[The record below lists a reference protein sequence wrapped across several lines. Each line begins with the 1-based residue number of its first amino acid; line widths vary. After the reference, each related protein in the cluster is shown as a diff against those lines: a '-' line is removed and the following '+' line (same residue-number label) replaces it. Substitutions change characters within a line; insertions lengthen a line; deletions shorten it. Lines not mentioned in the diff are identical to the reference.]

1 MASYFIGVD
10 VGTGSARA
18 GVFDL
23 NGRMVGQ
30 ASRAIDLYRP
40 KADFVE
46 QSSDNIWQAVC
57 NAVRDAVN
65 QADINPIQVKGLG
78 FDATCSLVVLDKE
91 GKPLTVS
98 PSGRTE
104 QNIIVWM
111 DHRAIAQAERINAT
125 KHRVLDFV
133 GGIISPEMQTP
144 KLLWLKQHM
153 PTTWANAGY
162 LFDLPDFLTWRATQD
177 ATRSLCSTVCKW
189 TYLGHEQRW
198 DKSYFQ
204 QIGLEDV
211 LEHDAA
217 KIGSD
222 VKMMGEPLGHGLTQR
237 AASEMGLIAGTAVSV
252 SIIDAH
258 AGTLGT
264 LGATGV
270 SGEVADFNRRVA
282 LIGGTSTGHMAMS
295 RTARFIGGVWGP
307 YYSAILPEYWLNEG
321 GQSATGAL
329 IDHVIQSHPCYP
341 ELLAQAK
348 TQGQTIYEV
357 LNAILRRM
365 AGEPENIAF
374 LTQDIHMLP
383 YFHGNRSPRANPT
396 LTGILT
402 GLKLSRTPE
411 DMALHYL
418 ATIQAIA
425 LGTRHIIETMNHS
438 GYSIDTIMASGGG
451 TKNPI
456 RAGARQRHRLRHA
469 AAGGERSDA
478 AGRRN
483 DGHRGGG
490 RVRHP
495 AGGDERHEPHR
506 QDGHAADQPDKK
518 LLRPQI
524 PGIPRVVQRPH
535 EIPPV
540 DAGGGVMQQ
549 EWRQAVQGWQTYSQ
563 ELAQL
568 GERLDARTWQ
578 RLLALLADCRG
589 KIAVTGVGTSG
600 IAARKIAHMLA
611 CVERPAVYLD
621 ATGAAHGDLGFL
633 RADDLLILIS
643 RGGNSDELTRLLPT
657 LQAKG
662 VTLIAV
668 TENPH
673 SAIAQAAQLTIATGV
688 QKEIDPLNM
697 LATTSIVLVLA
708 IFDAACACL
717 MARSGYDKDTLLAV
731 HPGGGVGKSLREEN

>member
-30 ASRAIDLYRP
+30 ASRPIDLYRP

-57 NAVRDAVN
+57 SAVRDAVN

-91 GKPLTVS
+91 GQPLTVS

-111 DHRAIAQAERINAT
+111 DHRAIVQAERINAT

-144 KLLWLKQHM
+144 KMLWLKQHM

-198 DKSYFQ
+198 DKSYFK

-237 AASEMGLIAGTAVSV
+237 AAGEMGLIAGTAVSV

-270 SGEVADFNRRVA
+270 SGEVADFNRRIA

-329 IDHVIQSHPCYP
+329 IDHVIQSHPCYQD
-341 ELLAQAK
+341 LLTQAK

-357 LNAILRRM
+357 LNALLRRM
-365 AGEPENIAF
+365 AGEPEDIAF

-396 LTGILT
+396 LTGTLT

-418 ATIQAIA
+418 ATLQAIA
-425 LGTRHIIETMNHS
+425 LGTRHIIETMNQS

-451 TKNPI
+451 TKNPLFVQEH
-456 RAGARQRHRLRHA
+456 ANATGCAMLLPEESEAMLLGGAMMGTV
-469 AAGGERSDA
+469 AAG
-478 AGRRN
+478 
-483 DGHRGGG
+483 
-490 RVRHP
+490 V
-495 AGGDERHEPHR
+495 
-506 QDGHAADQPDKK
+506 
-518 LLRPQI
+518 
-524 PGIPRVVQRPH
+524 
-535 EIPPV
+535 
-540 DAGGGVMQQ
+540 
-549 EWRQAVQGWQTYSQ
+549 
-563 ELAQL
+563 
-568 GERLDARTWQ
+568 
-578 RLLALLADCRG
+578 
-589 KIAVTGVGTSG
+589 
-600 IAARKIAHMLA
+600 
-611 CVERPAVYLD
+611 
-621 ATGAAHGDLGFL
+621 F
-633 RADDLLILIS
+633 
-643 RGGNSDELTRLLPT
+643 
-657 LQAKG
+657 
-662 VTLIAV
+662 
-668 TENPH
+668 
-673 SAIAQAAQLTIATGV
+673 
-688 QKEIDPLNM
+688 
-697 LATTSIVLVLA
+697 
-708 IFDAACACL
+708 
-717 MARSGYDKDTLLAV
+717 DTLPDAMSAMSRI
-731 HPGGGVGKSLREEN
+731 GKTVTPQTNKIKSYYDRKYRVFHELYNDHMKYRRLMQEEA

>member
-23 NGRMVGQ
+23 NGHMVGQ
-30 ASRAIDLYRP
+30 ASRTIDLYRP

-91 GKPLTVS
+91 GQPLTVS

-111 DHRAIAQAERINAT
+111 DHRAITQAERINAT

-144 KLLWLKQHM
+144 KMLWLKQHM

-198 DKSYFQ
+198 DKSYFK

-357 LNAILRRM
+357 LNALLRRM
-365 AGEPENIAF
+365 AGEPEEIAF

-396 LTGILT
+396 LTGTLT

-425 LGTRHIIETMNHS
+425 LGTRHIIETMNQS

-456 RAGARQRHRLRHA
+456 FVQEHANATSCAMLLPEESEAMLLGGAMMGTV
-469 AAGGERSDA
+469 AAG
-478 AGRRN
+478 
-483 DGHRGGG
+483 
-490 RVRHP
+490 
-495 AGGDERHEPHR
+495 
-506 QDGHAADQPDKK
+506 
-518 LLRPQI
+518 
-524 PGIPRVVQRPH
+524 
-535 EIPPV
+535 
-540 DAGGGVMQQ
+540 
-549 EWRQAVQGWQTYSQ
+549 
-563 ELAQL
+563 
-568 GERLDARTWQ
+568 
-578 RLLALLADCRG
+578 
-589 KIAVTGVGTSG
+589 
-600 IAARKIAHMLA
+600 
-611 CVERPAVYLD
+611 VY
-621 ATGAAHGDLGFL
+621 
-633 RADDLLILIS
+633 
-643 RGGNSDELTRLLPT
+643 
-657 LQAKG
+657 
-662 VTLIAV
+662 
-668 TENPH
+668 
-673 SAIAQAAQLTIATGV
+673 
-688 QKEIDPLNM
+688 
-697 LATTSIVLVLA
+697 
-708 IFDAACACL
+708 
-717 MARSGYDKDTLLAV
+717 DTLPEAMSAMSRI
-731 HPGGGVGKSLREEN
+731 GKTVTPQTNKIKRYYDRKYRVFHELYNDHMKYRQLMQEEA

>member
-30 ASRAIDLYRP
+30 ASRPIDLYRP

-57 NAVRDAVN
+57 SAVRDAVN

-91 GKPLTVS
+91 GQPLTVS

-111 DHRAIAQAERINAT
+111 DHRAIVQAERINAT

-144 KLLWLKQHM
+144 KMLWLKQHM

-198 DKSYFQ
+198 DKSYFK

-237 AASEMGLIAGTAVSV
+237 AAGEMGLIAGTAVSV

-270 SGEVADFNRRVA
+270 SGEVADFNRRIA

-329 IDHVIQSHPCYP
+329 IDHVIQSHPCYQD
-341 ELLAQAK
+341 LLAQAK

-357 LNAILRRM
+357 LNALLRRM
-365 AGEPENIAF
+365 AGEPEDIAF

-396 LTGILT
+396 LTGTLT

-418 ATIQAIA
+418 ATLQAIA
-425 LGTRHIIETMNHS
+425 LGTRHIIETMNQS

-451 TKNPI
+451 TKNPLFVQEH
-456 RAGARQRHRLRHA
+456 ANATGCAMLLPEESEAMLLGGAMMGTV
-469 AAGGERSDA
+469 AAG
-478 AGRRN
+478 
-483 DGHRGGG
+483 
-490 RVRHP
+490 V
-495 AGGDERHEPHR
+495 
-506 QDGHAADQPDKK
+506 
-518 LLRPQI
+518 
-524 PGIPRVVQRPH
+524 
-535 EIPPV
+535 
-540 DAGGGVMQQ
+540 
-549 EWRQAVQGWQTYSQ
+549 
-563 ELAQL
+563 
-568 GERLDARTWQ
+568 
-578 RLLALLADCRG
+578 
-589 KIAVTGVGTSG
+589 
-600 IAARKIAHMLA
+600 
-611 CVERPAVYLD
+611 
-621 ATGAAHGDLGFL
+621 F
-633 RADDLLILIS
+633 
-643 RGGNSDELTRLLPT
+643 
-657 LQAKG
+657 
-662 VTLIAV
+662 
-668 TENPH
+668 
-673 SAIAQAAQLTIATGV
+673 
-688 QKEIDPLNM
+688 
-697 LATTSIVLVLA
+697 
-708 IFDAACACL
+708 
-717 MARSGYDKDTLLAV
+717 DTLPEAMSAMSRI
-731 HPGGGVGKSLREEN
+731 GKTVTPQTNKIKSYYDRKYRVFHELYNDHMKYRRLMQEEA

>member
-23 NGRMVGQ
+23 NGHMVGQ

-78 FDATCSLVVLDKE
+78 FDATCSLVVLDKK

-456 RAGARQRHRLRHA
+456 FVQEHANATGCAMLLPEESEAMLLGGAMMGTV
-469 AAGGERSDA
+469 AAG
-478 AGRRN
+478 
-483 DGHRGGG
+483 
-490 RVRHP
+490 V
-495 AGGDERHEPHR
+495 
-506 QDGHAADQPDKK
+506 
-518 LLRPQI
+518 
-524 PGIPRVVQRPH
+524 
-535 EIPPV
+535 
-540 DAGGGVMQQ
+540 
-549 EWRQAVQGWQTYSQ
+549 
-563 ELAQL
+563 
-568 GERLDARTWQ
+568 
-578 RLLALLADCRG
+578 
-589 KIAVTGVGTSG
+589 
-600 IAARKIAHMLA
+600 
-611 CVERPAVYLD
+611 
-621 ATGAAHGDLGFL
+621 F
-633 RADDLLILIS
+633 
-643 RGGNSDELTRLLPT
+643 
-657 LQAKG
+657 
-662 VTLIAV
+662 
-668 TENPH
+668 
-673 SAIAQAAQLTIATGV
+673 
-688 QKEIDPLNM
+688 
-697 LATTSIVLVLA
+697 
-708 IFDAACACL
+708 
-717 MARSGYDKDTLLAV
+717 DTLPEAMSAMSRI
-731 HPGGGVGKSLREEN
+731 GKTVTPQTNQIKSYYDRKYRVFHELYNDHMKYRRLMQEEA

>member
-23 NGRMVGQ
+23 NGRMISQ
-30 ASRAIDLYRP
+30 ASREIDIYRP

-91 GKPLTVS
+91 GKPLTIS
-98 PSGRTE
+98 PSGRSE

-111 DHRAIAQAERINAT
+111 DHRAITQADRINAT

-133 GGIISPEMQTP
+133 GGVISPEMQTP
-144 KLLWLKQHM
+144 KMLWLKQHM

-198 DKSYFQ
+198 DKSYFK
-204 QIGLEDV
+204 QIGLEDL

-222 VKMMGEPLGHGLTQR
+222 VKIMGEPLGHGLTQR
-237 AASEMGLIAGTAVSV
+237 AASEMGLMAGTAVSV

-264 LGATGV
+264 IGATGV
-270 SGEVADFNRRVA
+270 SGEVADFDRRIA

-329 IDHVIQSHPCYP
+329 IDHVIQSHPCYA
-341 ELLAQAK
+341 ELLSQAK
-348 TQGQTIYEV
+348 AHNQTIYEV
-357 LNAILRRM
+357 LNALLRRM
-365 AGEPENIAF
+365 AGEPEKIAF

-396 LTGILT
+396 LTGTLT

-425 LGTRHIIETMNHS
+425 LGTRHIIETMNQS

-456 RAGARQRHRLRHA
+456 FVQEHANATGCAMLLPEESEAMLLGGAMMGTV
-469 AAGGERSDA
+469 AAG
-478 AGRRN
+478 
-483 DGHRGGG
+483 
-490 RVRHP
+490 V
-495 AGGDERHEPHR
+495 
-506 QDGHAADQPDKK
+506 
-518 LLRPQI
+518 
-524 PGIPRVVQRPH
+524 
-535 EIPPV
+535 
-540 DAGGGVMQQ
+540 
-549 EWRQAVQGWQTYSQ
+549 
-563 ELAQL
+563 
-568 GERLDARTWQ
+568 
-578 RLLALLADCRG
+578 
-589 KIAVTGVGTSG
+589 
-600 IAARKIAHMLA
+600 
-611 CVERPAVYLD
+611 
-621 ATGAAHGDLGFL
+621 F
-633 RADDLLILIS
+633 
-643 RGGNSDELTRLLPT
+643 
-657 LQAKG
+657 
-662 VTLIAV
+662 
-668 TENPH
+668 
-673 SAIAQAAQLTIATGV
+673 
-688 QKEIDPLNM
+688 
-697 LATTSIVLVLA
+697 
-708 IFDAACACL
+708 
-717 MARSGYDKDTLLAV
+717 DTLPEAMNAMSRI
-731 HPGGGVGKSLREEN
+731 GKTVTPQTNDIKRYYDRKYRVFHQLYHDHMKYRQLMQEDA

>member
-30 ASRAIDLYRP
+30 ASRPIDLYRP

-57 NAVRDAVN
+57 SAVRDAVN

-91 GKPLTVS
+91 GQPLTVS

-111 DHRAIAQAERINAT
+111 DHRAIVQAERINAT

-144 KLLWLKQHM
+144 KMLWLKQHM

-198 DKSYFQ
+198 DKSYFK

-237 AASEMGLIAGTAVSV
+237 AAGEMGLIAGTAVSV

-270 SGEVADFNRRVA
+270 SGEVADFNRRIA

-329 IDHVIQSHPCYP
+329 IDHVIQSHPCYQD
-341 ELLAQAK
+341 LLTQAK

-357 LNAILRRM
+357 LNALLRRM

-396 LTGILT
+396 LTGTLT

-418 ATIQAIA
+418 ATLQAIA
-425 LGTRHIIETMNHS
+425 LGTRHIIETMNQS

-451 TKNPI
+451 TKNPLFVQEH
-456 RAGARQRHRLRHA
+456 ANATGCAMLLPEESEAMLLGGAMMGTV
-469 AAGGERSDA
+469 AAG
-478 AGRRN
+478 
-483 DGHRGGG
+483 
-490 RVRHP
+490 V
-495 AGGDERHEPHR
+495 
-506 QDGHAADQPDKK
+506 
-518 LLRPQI
+518 
-524 PGIPRVVQRPH
+524 
-535 EIPPV
+535 
-540 DAGGGVMQQ
+540 
-549 EWRQAVQGWQTYSQ
+549 
-563 ELAQL
+563 
-568 GERLDARTWQ
+568 
-578 RLLALLADCRG
+578 
-589 KIAVTGVGTSG
+589 
-600 IAARKIAHMLA
+600 
-611 CVERPAVYLD
+611 
-621 ATGAAHGDLGFL
+621 F
-633 RADDLLILIS
+633 
-643 RGGNSDELTRLLPT
+643 
-657 LQAKG
+657 
-662 VTLIAV
+662 
-668 TENPH
+668 
-673 SAIAQAAQLTIATGV
+673 
-688 QKEIDPLNM
+688 
-697 LATTSIVLVLA
+697 
-708 IFDAACACL
+708 
-717 MARSGYDKDTLLAV
+717 DTLPEAMSAMSRI
-731 HPGGGVGKSLREEN
+731 GKTVTPQTNKIKSYYDRKYRVFHELYNDHMKYRRLMQEET

>member
-30 ASRAIDLYRP
+30 ASRPIDLYRP

-57 NAVRDAVN
+57 SAVRDAVN

-91 GKPLTVS
+91 GQPLTVS

-111 DHRAIAQAERINAT
+111 DHRAIVQAERINAT

-144 KLLWLKQHM
+144 KMLWLKQHM

-198 DKSYFQ
+198 DKSYFK

-237 AASEMGLIAGTAVSV
+237 AAGEMGLIAGTAVSV

-329 IDHVIQSHPCYP
+329 IDHVIQSHPCYQD
-341 ELLAQAK
+341 LLTQAK

-357 LNAILRRM
+357 LNALLRRM

-396 LTGILT
+396 LTGTLT

-425 LGTRHIIETMNHS
+425 LGTRHIIETMNQS

-456 RAGARQRHRLRHA
+456 FVQEHANATGCAMLLPEESEAMLLGGAMMGTV
-469 AAGGERSDA
+469 AAG
-478 AGRRN
+478 
-483 DGHRGGG
+483 
-490 RVRHP
+490 V
-495 AGGDERHEPHR
+495 
-506 QDGHAADQPDKK
+506 
-518 LLRPQI
+518 
-524 PGIPRVVQRPH
+524 
-535 EIPPV
+535 
-540 DAGGGVMQQ
+540 
-549 EWRQAVQGWQTYSQ
+549 
-563 ELAQL
+563 
-568 GERLDARTWQ
+568 
-578 RLLALLADCRG
+578 
-589 KIAVTGVGTSG
+589 
-600 IAARKIAHMLA
+600 
-611 CVERPAVYLD
+611 
-621 ATGAAHGDLGFL
+621 F
-633 RADDLLILIS
+633 
-643 RGGNSDELTRLLPT
+643 
-657 LQAKG
+657 
-662 VTLIAV
+662 
-668 TENPH
+668 
-673 SAIAQAAQLTIATGV
+673 
-688 QKEIDPLNM
+688 
-697 LATTSIVLVLA
+697 
-708 IFDAACACL
+708 
-717 MARSGYDKDTLLAV
+717 DTLPEAMSAMSRI
-731 HPGGGVGKSLREEN
+731 GKTVTPQTNKIKSYYDRKYRVFHELYNDHMKYRRLMQEEA

>member
-23 NGRMVGQ
+23 NGHMVGQ
-30 ASRAIDLYRP
+30 ASRTIDLYRP

-91 GKPLTVS
+91 GQPLTVS

-111 DHRAIAQAERINAT
+111 DHRAITQAERINAT

-144 KLLWLKQHM
+144 KMLWLKQHM

-198 DKSYFQ
+198 DKSYFK

-348 TQGQTIYEV
+348 TQGLTIYEV
-357 LNAILRRM
+357 LNALLRRM
-365 AGEPENIAF
+365 AGEPEEIAF

-396 LTGILT
+396 LTGTLT

-425 LGTRHIIETMNHS
+425 LGTRHIIETMNQS

-456 RAGARQRHRLRHA
+456 FVQEHANATGCAMLLPEESEAMLLGGAMMGTV
-469 AAGGERSDA
+469 AAG
-478 AGRRN
+478 
-483 DGHRGGG
+483 
-490 RVRHP
+490 V
-495 AGGDERHEPHR
+495 
-506 QDGHAADQPDKK
+506 
-518 LLRPQI
+518 
-524 PGIPRVVQRPH
+524 
-535 EIPPV
+535 
-540 DAGGGVMQQ
+540 
-549 EWRQAVQGWQTYSQ
+549 
-563 ELAQL
+563 
-568 GERLDARTWQ
+568 
-578 RLLALLADCRG
+578 
-589 KIAVTGVGTSG
+589 
-600 IAARKIAHMLA
+600 
-611 CVERPAVYLD
+611 
-621 ATGAAHGDLGFL
+621 F
-633 RADDLLILIS
+633 
-643 RGGNSDELTRLLPT
+643 
-657 LQAKG
+657 
-662 VTLIAV
+662 
-668 TENPH
+668 
-673 SAIAQAAQLTIATGV
+673 
-688 QKEIDPLNM
+688 
-697 LATTSIVLVLA
+697 
-708 IFDAACACL
+708 
-717 MARSGYDKDTLLAV
+717 DTLPEAMSAMSRI
-731 HPGGGVGKSLREEN
+731 GKTVTPQTNKIKRYYDRKYRVFHELYNDHMKYRQLMQEEA

>member
-23 NGRMVGQ
+23 NGHMVGQ
-30 ASRAIDLYRP
+30 ASRTIDLYRP

-91 GKPLTVS
+91 GQPLTVS

-111 DHRAIAQAERINAT
+111 DHRAITQAERINAT

-144 KLLWLKQHM
+144 KMLWLKQHM

-198 DKSYFQ
+198 DKSYFK

-341 ELLAQAK
+341 ELLAQAN

-357 LNAILRRM
+357 LNALLRRM
-365 AGEPENIAF
+365 AGEPEEIAF

-396 LTGILT
+396 LTGTLT

-425 LGTRHIIETMNHS
+425 LGTRHIIETMNQS

-456 RAGARQRHRLRHA
+456 FVQEHANATGCAMLLPEESEAMLLGGAMMGTV
-469 AAGGERSDA
+469 AAG
-478 AGRRN
+478 
-483 DGHRGGG
+483 
-490 RVRHP
+490 
-495 AGGDERHEPHR
+495 
-506 QDGHAADQPDKK
+506 
-518 LLRPQI
+518 
-524 PGIPRVVQRPH
+524 
-535 EIPPV
+535 
-540 DAGGGVMQQ
+540 
-549 EWRQAVQGWQTYSQ
+549 
-563 ELAQL
+563 
-568 GERLDARTWQ
+568 
-578 RLLALLADCRG
+578 
-589 KIAVTGVGTSG
+589 
-600 IAARKIAHMLA
+600 
-611 CVERPAVYLD
+611 VY
-621 ATGAAHGDLGFL
+621 
-633 RADDLLILIS
+633 
-643 RGGNSDELTRLLPT
+643 
-657 LQAKG
+657 
-662 VTLIAV
+662 
-668 TENPH
+668 
-673 SAIAQAAQLTIATGV
+673 
-688 QKEIDPLNM
+688 
-697 LATTSIVLVLA
+697 
-708 IFDAACACL
+708 
-717 MARSGYDKDTLLAV
+717 DTLPEAMSAMSRI
-731 HPGGGVGKSLREEN
+731 GKTVTPQTNKIKRYYDRKYRVFHELYNDHMKYRQLMQEEA

>member
-30 ASRAIDLYRP
+30 ASRPIDLYRP
-40 KADFVE
+40 QADFVE

-57 NAVRDAVN
+57 SAVRDAVN

-91 GKPLTVS
+91 GRPLTIS

-111 DHRAIAQAERINAT
+111 DHRAIVQAERINAT

-144 KLLWLKQHM
+144 KMLWLKQHM

-198 DKSYFQ
+198 DKSYFK

-237 AASEMGLIAGTAVSV
+237 AAGEMGLIAGTAVSV

-270 SGEVADFNRRVA
+270 SGEVADFNRRIA

-329 IDHVIQSHPCYP
+329 IDHVIQSHPCHQD
-341 ELLAQAK
+341 LLAQAK

-357 LNAILRRM
+357 LNALLRRM
-365 AGEPENIAF
+365 AGEPEDIAF

-396 LTGILT
+396 LTGTLT

-418 ATIQAIA
+418 ATLQAIA

-451 TKNPI
+451 TKNPLFVQEH
-456 RAGARQRHRLRHA
+456 ANATGCAMLLPEESEAMLLGGAMMGTV
-469 AAGGERSDA
+469 AAG
-478 AGRRN
+478 
-483 DGHRGGG
+483 
-490 RVRHP
+490 V
-495 AGGDERHEPHR
+495 
-506 QDGHAADQPDKK
+506 
-518 LLRPQI
+518 
-524 PGIPRVVQRPH
+524 
-535 EIPPV
+535 
-540 DAGGGVMQQ
+540 
-549 EWRQAVQGWQTYSQ
+549 
-563 ELAQL
+563 
-568 GERLDARTWQ
+568 
-578 RLLALLADCRG
+578 
-589 KIAVTGVGTSG
+589 
-600 IAARKIAHMLA
+600 
-611 CVERPAVYLD
+611 
-621 ATGAAHGDLGFL
+621 F
-633 RADDLLILIS
+633 
-643 RGGNSDELTRLLPT
+643 
-657 LQAKG
+657 
-662 VTLIAV
+662 
-668 TENPH
+668 
-673 SAIAQAAQLTIATGV
+673 
-688 QKEIDPLNM
+688 
-697 LATTSIVLVLA
+697 
-708 IFDAACACL
+708 
-717 MARSGYDKDTLLAV
+717 DTLPEAMSAMSRI
-731 HPGGGVGKSLREEN
+731 GKTVTPQTNKIKSYYDRKYRVFHELYNDHMKYRRLMQEEA

>member
-23 NGRMVGQ
+23 NGHMVGQ
-30 ASRAIDLYRP
+30 ASRTIDLYRP

-111 DHRAIAQAERINAT
+111 DHRAITQAERINAT

-144 KLLWLKQHM
+144 KMLWLKQHM

-198 DKSYFQ
+198 DKSYFK
-204 QIGLEDV
+204 QIGLEEV

-295 RTARFIGGVWGP
+295 RTAHFIPGVWGP

-329 IDHVIQSHPCYP
+329 IDHMIQSHPCYQ

-348 TQGQTIYEV
+348 TQGLTIYEV
-357 LNAILRRM
+357 LNALLRRM
-365 AGEPENIAF
+365 AGEPEDIAY
-374 LTQDIHMLP
+374 LTKDIHMLP

-396 LTGILT
+396 LTGTLT

-425 LGTRHIIETMNHS
+425 LGTRHIIETMNQS

-456 RAGARQRHRLRHA
+456 FVQEHANATGCAMLLPEESEAMLLGGAMMGTV
-469 AAGGERSDA
+469 AAGVFDSLPEAMSAMSRIGKTVTPQTNKIKRYYDRKYRVFHELY
-478 AGRRN
+478 N
-483 DGHRGGG
+483 DHMKY
-490 RVRHP
+490 
-495 AGGDERHEPHR
+495 R
-506 QDGHAADQPDKK
+506 Q
-518 LLRPQI
+518 L
-524 PGIPRVVQRPH
+524 
-535 EIPPV
+535 
-540 DAGGGVMQQ
+540 MQ
-549 EWRQAVQGWQTYSQ
+549 E
-563 ELAQL
+563 
-568 GERLDARTWQ
+568 
-578 RLLALLADCRG
+578 
-589 KIAVTGVGTSG
+589 
-600 IAARKIAHMLA
+600 
-611 CVERPAVYLD
+611 
-621 ATGAAHGDLGFL
+621 GA
-633 RADDLLILIS
+633 
-643 RGGNSDELTRLLPT
+643 
-657 LQAKG
+657 
-662 VTLIAV
+662 
-668 TENPH
+668 
-673 SAIAQAAQLTIATGV
+673 
-688 QKEIDPLNM
+688 
-697 LATTSIVLVLA
+697 
-708 IFDAACACL
+708 
-717 MARSGYDKDTLLAV
+717 
-731 HPGGGVGKSLREEN
+731 

>member
-23 NGRMVGQ
+23 NGHMVGQ
-30 ASRAIDLYRP
+30 ASRSIDLYRP

-91 GKPLTVS
+91 GQPLTVS

-111 DHRAIAQAERINAT
+111 DHRAITQAERINAT

-144 KLLWLKQHM
+144 KMLWLKQHM

-198 DKSYFQ
+198 DKSYFK
-204 QIGLEDV
+204 QIGLEEV

-264 LGATGV
+264 LGATGA

-295 RTARFIGGVWGP
+295 RTAHFIPGVWGP

-329 IDHVIQSHPCYP
+329 IDHMIQSHPCYQ

-357 LNAILRRM
+357 LNALLRRM
-365 AGEPENIAF
+365 AGEPEDIAY
-374 LTQDIHMLP
+374 LTKDIHMLP

-396 LTGILT
+396 LTGTLT

-425 LGTRHIIETMNHS
+425 LGTRHIIETMNQS

-456 RAGARQRHRLRHA
+456 FVQEHANATGCAMLLPEESEAMLLGGAMMGTV
-469 AAGGERSDA
+469 AAGVFENLPEAMSAMSRIGKTVTPQTNKIKRYYDRKYRVFHELYNDHMKYRQLMQEDA
-478 AGRRN
+478 
-483 DGHRGGG
+483 
-490 RVRHP
+490 
-495 AGGDERHEPHR
+495 
-506 QDGHAADQPDKK
+506 
-518 LLRPQI
+518 
-524 PGIPRVVQRPH
+524 
-535 EIPPV
+535 
-540 DAGGGVMQQ
+540 
-549 EWRQAVQGWQTYSQ
+549 
-563 ELAQL
+563 
-568 GERLDARTWQ
+568 
-578 RLLALLADCRG
+578 
-589 KIAVTGVGTSG
+589 
-600 IAARKIAHMLA
+600 
-611 CVERPAVYLD
+611 
-621 ATGAAHGDLGFL
+621 
-633 RADDLLILIS
+633 
-643 RGGNSDELTRLLPT
+643 
-657 LQAKG
+657 
-662 VTLIAV
+662 
-668 TENPH
+668 
-673 SAIAQAAQLTIATGV
+673 
-688 QKEIDPLNM
+688 
-697 LATTSIVLVLA
+697 
-708 IFDAACACL
+708 
-717 MARSGYDKDTLLAV
+717 
-731 HPGGGVGKSLREEN
+731 

>member
-30 ASRAIDLYRP
+30 ASREIELYRP
-40 KADFVE
+40 KMDFVE
-46 QSSDNIWQAVC
+46 QSSDNIWRAVC

-98 PSGRTE
+98 PSGRSE

-111 DHRAIAQAERINAT
+111 DHRAITQAERINAT
-125 KHRVLDFV
+125 RHRVLDFV

-144 KLLWLKQHM
+144 KMLWLKQHM
-153 PTTWANAGY
+153 PTTWSNAGY

-217 KIGSD
+217 KIGSE

-237 AASEMGLIAGTAVSV
+237 AAGEMGLIAGTAVSV

-264 LGATGV
+264 IGATGV
-270 SGEVADFNRRVA
+270 SGEVANFDRRIA

-295 RTARFIGGVWGP
+295 RSARFIGGVWGP

-341 ELLAQAK
+341 ELRTQAL
-348 TQGQTIYEV
+348 TNGQTIYEA
-357 LNAILRRM
+357 LNALLRRM
-365 AGEPENIAF
+365 AGEPEDIAF
-374 LTQDIHMLP
+374 LTRDIHILP

-396 LTGILT
+396 LTGIVT

-411 DMALHYL
+411 DMALYYL

-451 TKNPI
+451 TKNPVFVQEH
-456 RAGARQRHRLRHA
+456 ANATGCAMLLPEESEAMLLGGAMMGTV
-469 AAGGERSDA
+469 AAG
-478 AGRRN
+478 
-483 DGHRGGG
+483 
-490 RVRHP
+490 V
-495 AGGDERHEPHR
+495 
-506 QDGHAADQPDKK
+506 
-518 LLRPQI
+518 
-524 PGIPRVVQRPH
+524 
-535 EIPPV
+535 
-540 DAGGGVMQQ
+540 
-549 EWRQAVQGWQTYSQ
+549 
-563 ELAQL
+563 
-568 GERLDARTWQ
+568 
-578 RLLALLADCRG
+578 
-589 KIAVTGVGTSG
+589 
-600 IAARKIAHMLA
+600 
-611 CVERPAVYLD
+611 
-621 ATGAAHGDLGFL
+621 F
-633 RADDLLILIS
+633 
-643 RGGNSDELTRLLPT
+643 
-657 LQAKG
+657 
-662 VTLIAV
+662 
-668 TENPH
+668 
-673 SAIAQAAQLTIATGV
+673 
-688 QKEIDPLNM
+688 
-697 LATTSIVLVLA
+697 
-708 IFDAACACL
+708 
-717 MARSGYDKDTLLAV
+717 DTLPEAMNAMSRI
-731 HPGGGVGKSLREEN
+731 GKTVTPQTNKIKQYYDRKYRVFHELYNDHMKYRQLMQEGA

>member
-23 NGRMVGQ
+23 NGHMVGQ
-30 ASRAIDLYRP
+30 ASRTIDLYRP

-91 GKPLTVS
+91 GQPLTVS

-111 DHRAIAQAERINAT
+111 DHRAITQAERINAT

-144 KLLWLKQHM
+144 KMLWLKQHM

-198 DKSYFQ
+198 DKSYFK

-237 AASEMGLIAGTAVSV
+237 AASEMGLIAGTAVSI

-357 LNAILRRM
+357 LNALLRRM
-365 AGEPENIAF
+365 AGEPEEIAF

-396 LTGILT
+396 LTGTLT

-425 LGTRHIIETMNHS
+425 LGTRHIIETMNQS

-456 RAGARQRHRLRHA
+456 FVQEHANATGCAMLLPEESEAMLLGGAMMGTV
-469 AAGGERSDA
+469 AAG
-478 AGRRN
+478 
-483 DGHRGGG
+483 
-490 RVRHP
+490 V
-495 AGGDERHEPHR
+495 
-506 QDGHAADQPDKK
+506 
-518 LLRPQI
+518 
-524 PGIPRVVQRPH
+524 
-535 EIPPV
+535 
-540 DAGGGVMQQ
+540 
-549 EWRQAVQGWQTYSQ
+549 
-563 ELAQL
+563 
-568 GERLDARTWQ
+568 
-578 RLLALLADCRG
+578 
-589 KIAVTGVGTSG
+589 
-600 IAARKIAHMLA
+600 
-611 CVERPAVYLD
+611 
-621 ATGAAHGDLGFL
+621 F
-633 RADDLLILIS
+633 
-643 RGGNSDELTRLLPT
+643 
-657 LQAKG
+657 
-662 VTLIAV
+662 
-668 TENPH
+668 
-673 SAIAQAAQLTIATGV
+673 
-688 QKEIDPLNM
+688 
-697 LATTSIVLVLA
+697 
-708 IFDAACACL
+708 
-717 MARSGYDKDTLLAV
+717 DTLPEAMSAMSRI
-731 HPGGGVGKSLREEN
+731 GKTVTPQTNKIKRYYDRKYRVFHELYNDHMKYRQLMQEEA

>member
-23 NGRMVGQ
+23 NGHMVGQ
-30 ASRAIDLYRP
+30 ASRTIDLYRP

-91 GKPLTVS
+91 GQPLTVS

-111 DHRAIAQAERINAT
+111 DHRAITQAERINAT

-144 KLLWLKQHM
+144 KMLWLKQHM

-198 DKSYFQ
+198 DKSYFK

-348 TQGQTIYEV
+348 IQGQTIYEV
-357 LNAILRRM
+357 LNALLRRM
-365 AGEPENIAF
+365 AGEPEEIAF

-396 LTGILT
+396 LTGTLT

-425 LGTRHIIETMNHS
+425 LGTRHIIETMNQS

-456 RAGARQRHRLRHA
+456 FAQEHANATGCAMLLPEESEAMLLGGAMMGTV
-469 AAGGERSDA
+469 AAG
-478 AGRRN
+478 
-483 DGHRGGG
+483 
-490 RVRHP
+490 V
-495 AGGDERHEPHR
+495 
-506 QDGHAADQPDKK
+506 
-518 LLRPQI
+518 
-524 PGIPRVVQRPH
+524 
-535 EIPPV
+535 
-540 DAGGGVMQQ
+540 
-549 EWRQAVQGWQTYSQ
+549 
-563 ELAQL
+563 
-568 GERLDARTWQ
+568 
-578 RLLALLADCRG
+578 
-589 KIAVTGVGTSG
+589 
-600 IAARKIAHMLA
+600 
-611 CVERPAVYLD
+611 
-621 ATGAAHGDLGFL
+621 F
-633 RADDLLILIS
+633 
-643 RGGNSDELTRLLPT
+643 
-657 LQAKG
+657 
-662 VTLIAV
+662 
-668 TENPH
+668 
-673 SAIAQAAQLTIATGV
+673 
-688 QKEIDPLNM
+688 
-697 LATTSIVLVLA
+697 
-708 IFDAACACL
+708 
-717 MARSGYDKDTLLAV
+717 DTLPEAMSAMSRI
-731 HPGGGVGKSLREEN
+731 GKTVTPQTNKIKRYYDRKYRVFHELYNDHMKYRQLMQEEA

>member
-23 NGRMVGQ
+23 NGHMVGQ

-456 RAGARQRHRLRHA
+456 FVQEHANATGCAMLLPEESEAMLLGGAMMGTV
-469 AAGGERSDA
+469 AAG
-478 AGRRN
+478 
-483 DGHRGGG
+483 
-490 RVRHP
+490 V
-495 AGGDERHEPHR
+495 
-506 QDGHAADQPDKK
+506 
-518 LLRPQI
+518 
-524 PGIPRVVQRPH
+524 
-535 EIPPV
+535 
-540 DAGGGVMQQ
+540 
-549 EWRQAVQGWQTYSQ
+549 
-563 ELAQL
+563 
-568 GERLDARTWQ
+568 
-578 RLLALLADCRG
+578 
-589 KIAVTGVGTSG
+589 
-600 IAARKIAHMLA
+600 
-611 CVERPAVYLD
+611 
-621 ATGAAHGDLGFL
+621 F
-633 RADDLLILIS
+633 
-643 RGGNSDELTRLLPT
+643 
-657 LQAKG
+657 
-662 VTLIAV
+662 
-668 TENPH
+668 
-673 SAIAQAAQLTIATGV
+673 
-688 QKEIDPLNM
+688 
-697 LATTSIVLVLA
+697 
-708 IFDAACACL
+708 
-717 MARSGYDKDTLLAV
+717 DTLPEAMSAMSRI
-731 HPGGGVGKSLREEN
+731 GKTVTPQTNQIKSYYDRKYRVFHELYNDHMKYRRLIQEEA